1 MNFNFINPMYDGYST
16 NYIFGNLDN
25 VYGKPNIDIN
35 DIDVIK
41 LVIKHRE
48 IYLKRLYG

>member
-1 MNFNFINPMYDGYST
+1 MNLNFINPMYDGYST
-16 NYIFGNLDN
+16 NYIFGDLENK
-25 VYGKPNIDIN
+25 YGKPNIEST

-41 LVIKHRE
+41 LITKNKE